1 MKRPGVV
8 ESVLLILP
16 VRLFLGGLFALAAFK
31 KLQDPQSFAEAIKG
45 FKVVDSATHGH
56 LIVTGAFTMPWVE
69 MVAAVLLIAGLW
81 TRAAAVTV
89 ALALTGFIAALISV
103 ITRGLD
109 ANCSC
114 FGDMS
119 LFCGAEVGWC
129 QVARNLILILPALY
143 LAVRGGGR
151 ASLDAA
157 GGCCGAVGRCCP
169 VDQGGAAA

>member
-1 MKRPGVV
+1 MKRPGLV
-8 ESVLLILP
+8 ESVLLIVP

-45 FKVVDSATHGH
+45 FKVVDPATHGH

-69 MVAAVLLIAGLW
+69 MVAAVLLILGLW
-81 TRAAAVTV
+81 TRAAGVTV
-89 ALALTGFIAALISV
+89 VLALGGFIAALISV
-103 ITRGLD
+103 IARGLD

-114 FGDMS
+114 FGDLS
-119 LFCGAEVGWC
+119 LFCGSEVGWC

-151 ASLDAA
+151 ASMDAA
-157 GGCCGAVGRCCP
+157 TGCCRAAGRCP

>member
-1 MKRPGVV
+1 MKRPGLV

-45 FKVVDSATHGH
+45 FKVVDPATHGH

-69 MVAAVLLIAGLW
+69 MVAAVLLILGMW
-81 TRAAAVTV
+81 TRAAGVTV
-89 ALALTGFIAALISV
+89 ALALAGFIAALVSV
-103 ITRGLD
+103 IARGLD
-109 ANCSC
+109 AKCSC
-114 FGDMS
+114 FGDLS
-119 LFCGAEVGWC
+119 LFCGSEVGWC
-129 QVARNLILILPALY
+129 QVVRNLILILPAVY

-151 ASLDAA
+151 VSLDAA
-157 GGCCGAVGRCCP
+157 AGCCEASGCCR